1 MQVAAA
7 NAYGVPPSQSA
18 QAAVAAVTAATAA
31 AVNGQQMPP
40 GVGGTQ
46 QAAGTAVQAA
56 LAAQQ
61 GAGLTAAAA
70 LAQQVNIIPK
80 LKLSLKIDN
89 GCQHIIVRTKC
100 YHNVFIIIG
109 CWATRCY
116 ACAICSC
123 RIRNCAAIPSKWTTK
138 YSSAVNYSKSLV
150 PIL

>member
-31 AVNGQQMPP
+31 AVNGQQIPP

-70 LAQQVNIIPK
+70 LAQQVRNI
-80 LKLSLKIDN
+80 
-89 GCQHIIVRTKC
+89 
-100 YHNVFIIIG
+100 
-109 CWATRCY
+109 
-116 ACAICSC
+116 
-123 RIRNCAAIPSKWTTK
+123 K
-138 YSSAVNYSKSLV
+138 YFFSSSAF
-150 PIL
+150 ILEIFTSVFYIT

>member
-1 MQVAAA
+1 MQVAA

-70 LAQQVNIIPK
+70 LAQQVCIVWFRLHEKSHI
-80 LKLSLKIDN
+80 LLRKIL
-89 GCQHIIVRTKC
+89 
-100 YHNVFIIIG
+100 
-109 CWATRCY
+109 
-116 ACAICSC
+116 
-123 RIRNCAAIPSKWTTK
+123 IRST
-138 YSSAVNYSKSLV
+138 
-150 PIL
+150 

>member
-70 LAQQVNIIPK
+70 LAQQVHIITK
-80 LKLSLKIDN
+80 LKVSLKIDN
-89 GCQHIIVRTKC
+89 QIYYRQNKC

-123 RIRNCAAIPSKWTTK
+123 RIRSNCAAIPSKWTTK
-138 YSSAVNYSKSLV
+138 YSSAVN
-150 PIL
+150 

>member
-70 LAQQVNIIPK
+70 LAQQVHIITN
-80 LKLSLKIDN
+80 LKVSLKIDN
-89 GCQHIIVRTKC
+89 GCKYIIVRTKC

-123 RIRNCAAIPSKWTTK
+123 RIRSNCAAIPSKWTTK
-138 YSSAVNYSKSLV
+138 YSSAVN
-150 PIL
+150 

>member
-70 LAQQVNIIPK
+70 LAQQVHIITS
-80 LKLSLKIDN
+80 LKVSLKIKFY
-89 GCQHIIVRTKC
+89 GCKYIIVRTKC
-100 YHNVFIIIG
+100 YHNAFIIIG

-123 RIRNCAAIPSKWTTK
+123 RIRSNCAAIPSKWTTK
-138 YSSAVNYSKSLV
+138 YSSAVN
-150 PIL
+150 

>member
-70 LAQQVNIIPK
+70 LAQQVHILTRLTSILENNI
-80 LKLSLKIDN
+80 LSSEQN
-89 GCQHIIVRTKC
+89 VIIM
-100 YHNVFIIIG
+100 
-109 CWATRCY
+109 
-116 ACAICSC
+116 
-123 RIRNCAAIPSKWTTK
+123 
-138 YSSAVNYSKSLV
+138 YSSL
-150 PIL
+150 

>member
-70 LAQQVNIIPK
+70 LAQQVHIITK
-80 LKLSLKIDN
+80 LKVSLKIDN
-89 GCQHIIVRTKC
+89 IIVRTKC

-123 RIRNCAAIPSKWTTK
+123 RIRSNCAAIPSKWTTK
-138 YSSAVNYSKSLV
+138 YSSAVN
-150 PIL
+150 

>member
-80 LKLSLKIDN
+80 LKLSLKIDIKY
-89 GCQHIIVRTKC
+89 IIVRTKC

-138 YSSAVNYSKSLV
+138 YSSAVNYFKSLV

>member
-1 MQVAAA
+1 MQVAA

-31 AVNGQQMPP
+31 AVNGQQIPP

-70 LAQQVNIIPK
+70 LAQQVGVIWNCPHKRKSYITY
-80 LKLSLKIDN
+80 KIN
-89 GCQHIIVRTKC
+89 MTSNLI
-100 YHNVFIIIG
+100 
-109 CWATRCY
+109 
-116 ACAICSC
+116 
-123 RIRNCAAIPSKWTTK
+123 
-138 YSSAVNYSKSLV
+138 YSIDL
-150 PIL
+150 

>member
-70 LAQQVNIIPK
+70 LAQQVHIITR
-80 LKLSLKIDN
+80 LKVSLKIDKIYYRQN
-89 GCQHIIVRTKC
+89 K
-100 YHNVFIIIG
+100 
-109 CWATRCY
+109 
-116 ACAICSC
+116 
-123 RIRNCAAIPSKWTTK
+123 
-138 YSSAVNYSKSLV
+138 
-150 PIL
+150 ILS

>member
-1 MQVAAA
+1 MFNSNPAISYSNDTISSIFSGLPGMQVAA

-70 LAQQVNIIPK
+70 LAQQV
-80 LKLSLKIDN
+80 
-89 GCQHIIVRTKC
+89 C
-100 YHNVFIIIG
+100 HND
-109 CWATRCY
+109 C
-116 ACAICSC
+116 
-123 RIRNCAAIPSKWTTK
+123 
-138 YSSAVNYSKSLV
+138 
-150 PIL
+150 

>member
-70 LAQQVNIIPK
+70 LAQQVHILTK
-80 LKLSLKIDN
+80 LKLISSLSS
-89 GCQHIIVRTKC
+89 QTKC
-100 YHNVFIIIG
+100 YLI
-109 CWATRCY
+109 
-116 ACAICSC
+116 
-123 RIRNCAAIPSKWTTK
+123 
-138 YSSAVNYSKSLV
+138 
-150 PIL
+150 

>member
-70 LAQQVNIIPK
+70 LAQQVHIITK
-80 LKLSLKIDN
+80 LKVFLKIDN
-89 GCQHIIVRTKC
+89 IIVRKKC

-123 RIRNCAAIPSKWTTK
+123 RIRSNCAAIPSKWTTK
-138 YSSAVNYSKSLV
+138 YSSAVN
-150 PIL
+150 

>member
-70 LAQQVNIIPK
+70 LAQQVHILTK
-80 LKLSLKIDN
+80 LKLISSFKY
-89 GCQHIIVRTKC
+89 IIVRTKC
-100 YHNVFIIIG
+100 YHNIFIIIG

-123 RIRNCAAIPSKWTTK
+123 RIRSNCAAIPSKWTTK
-138 YSSAVNYSKSLV
+138 YSSAVN
-150 PIL
+150 

>member
-1 MQVAAA
+1 MWLDIEMFNYLTLVLKKYFYLISSGLPGMQVAAA

-56 LAAQQ
+56 LAAHQ

-70 LAQQVNIIPK
+70 LAQQVYF
-80 LKLSLKIDN
+80 
-89 GCQHIIVRTKC
+89 G
-100 YHNVFIIIG
+100 
-109 CWATRCY
+109 
-116 ACAICSC
+116 
-123 RIRNCAAIPSKWTTK
+123 
-138 YSSAVNYSKSLV
+138 
-150 PIL
+150 

>member
-70 LAQQVNIIPK
+70 LAQQVHIITK
-80 LKLSLKIDN
+80 LKVSLKIDKIYYRQN
-89 GCQHIIVRTKC
+89 KC

-123 RIRNCAAIPSKWTTK
+123 RIRSNCAAIPSKWTTK
-138 YSSAVNYSKSLV
+138 YSSAVN
-150 PIL
+150 

>member
-70 LAQQVNIIPK
+70 LAQQVHILTRLTSILENLNI
-80 LKLSLKIDN
+80 LSSEQN
-89 GCQHIIVRTKC
+89 VIIM
-100 YHNVFIIIG
+100 
-109 CWATRCY
+109 
-116 ACAICSC
+116 
-123 RIRNCAAIPSKWTTK
+123 
-138 YSSAVNYSKSLV
+138 YSSL
-150 PIL
+150 

>member
-1 MQVAAA
+1 MEHILNLKFINLFVFSGLPGMQVAA

-70 LAQQVNIIPK
+70 LAQQVCTVIYITV
-80 LKLSLKIDN
+80 S
-89 GCQHIIVRTKC
+89 
-100 YHNVFIIIG
+100 
-109 CWATRCY
+109 
-116 ACAICSC
+116 
-123 RIRNCAAIPSKWTTK
+123 
-138 YSSAVNYSKSLV
+138 
-150 PIL
+150 

>member
-70 LAQQVNIIPK
+70 LAQQVHIITK
-80 LKLSLKIDN
+80 LKVSLKIDKISN
-89 GCQHIIVRTKC
+89 VRTKC

-123 RIRNCAAIPSKWTTK
+123 RIRSNCAAIPSKWTTK
-138 YSSAVNYSKSLV
+138 YSSAVN
-150 PIL
+150 

>member
-70 LAQQVNIIPK
+70 LAQQVHILTK
-80 LKLSLKIDN
+80 LKLISSFKY
-89 GCQHIIVRTKC
+89 IIVRTKC
-100 YHNVFIIIG
+100 YHNIFIIIG

-116 ACAICSC
+116 A
-123 RIRNCAAIPSKWTTK
+123 
-138 YSSAVNYSKSLV
+138 
-150 PIL
+150 

>member
-1 MQVAAA
+1 MQVAA

-31 AVNGQQMPP
+31 AVNGQQIPP

-70 LAQQVNIIPK
+70 LAQQVCIDWFRLHKRNSYII
-80 LKLSLKIDN
+80 L
-89 GCQHIIVRTKC
+89 
-100 YHNVFIIIG
+100 
-109 CWATRCY
+109 
-116 ACAICSC
+116 
-123 RIRNCAAIPSKWTTK
+123 IRST
-138 YSSAVNYSKSLV
+138 
-150 PIL
+150 

>member
-80 LKLSLKIDN
+80 LKLSLKIDI
-89 GCQHIIVRTKC
+89 IIVRTKG
-100 YHNVFIIIG
+100 YHNIFIIIG

-138 YSSAVNYSKSLV
+138 YSSAVNYFKSLV